1 MSGRPAGP
9 APSRREQSAMR
20 SRLALAGAVLTLGLS
35 VAACGSSTTTTV
47 TTAAQTTASSSTTT
61 PAASSATTS
70 SSASTTTTTAPSTAA
85 GPPLCTAPMLTGTL
99 LGQQGAAGHGAL
111 GFALRNTSGHACHT
125 FGYPGVQFLSAT
137 GAPLPTVS
145 TRTTRDLL
153 GAAPRV
159 ALTLGPGAQAS
170 FRLVV
175 THGIASS
182 NGCTTAHALGVIPPD
197 DTETLRIAIADGAY
211 ECGTTTVTPLQPG
224 TSAYP

>member
-1 MSGRPAGP
+1 MSGRPAGAVP
-9 APSRREQSAMR
+9 WRREHRGMR
-20 SRLALAGAVLTLGLS
+20 SPLALVVAVLTLASALAG
-35 VAACGSSTTTTV
+35 CGSSTTSTV
-47 TTAAQTTASSSTTT
+47 TTAAQTTTSSSTTM
-61 PAASSATTS
+61 PASSGSSTTS
-70 SSASTTTTTAPSTAA
+70 STTAATTTSSTAA
-85 GPPLCTAPMLTGTL
+85 GPPLCTAPMLAGTL
-99 LGQQGAAGHGAL
+99 LGQQGAAGHGLL

-125 FGYPGVQFLSAT
+125 FGYPGIQFLSAT

-145 TRTTRDLL
+145 RRTTRDLL

-175 THGIASS
+175 THGIVSS
-182 NGCTTAHALGVIPPD
+182 EGCTTAHALGVIPPD

-211 ECGTTTVTPLQPG
+211 ECGTATVTPLQPG